1 MYKLKKSLYG
11 LKQSGRNWYKLLND
25 HLEQDSFVR
34 NLSDHC
40 VYRKQVEND
49 VILVIIWVNDLI
61 IAASNNNILN
71 KFNNTMRSRFNMKD
85 LGKIS
90 YFLDI
95 EFEQDGEQIKMSE
108 KKYIL
113 KMLERF
119 GMSKCKLRYTPC
131 EPKQETNESN
141 ENEVVNPKEYRKIV
155 GSLIYAMTCTRPDI
169 SWIVSK
175 LSQTLAKP
183 KAENGCK
190 HVLRYLKVTMNCVSR
205 KMMRI

>member
-40 VYRKQVEND
+40 VYWKQVEND

-71 KFNNTMRSRFNMKD
+71 KFNNTVRSRFNMKD
-85 LGKIS
+85 LGKI

-190 HVLRYLKVTMNCVSR
+190 HVLRYLKVTMNCVST